1 MLHATRRLLLLLGAT
16 LTSLLL
22 LGSAQA
28 ANAPVEPYA
37 SYQPQSA
44 CAPKAKVGTQAFGRW
59 VVKSFGGG
67 YGRISSTCK
76 GKSVSEHKEGR
87 AFDWS
92 LNAAKAA
99 DRSKAQRFLRQ
110 AFATGPSGEPA
121 ELARR
126 MGIMYIIWNDRI
138 WAAYDQFHP
147 RAYRSSSCKKLAG
160 CSKTLRHRDHMHIS
174 LTRPGGNGKTS
185 WYAGRVPGAARV
197 R

>member
-1 MLHATRRLLLLLGAT
+1 MPNATRRVLTLLGAT
-16 LTSLLL
+16 MTCLLL

-44 CAPKAKVGTQAFGRW
+44 CAPKAKPGTQALGRY
-59 VVKSFGGG
+59 VVKTFGGG

-76 GKSVSEHKEGR
+76 SRSVSEHKEGR

-92 LNAAKAA
+92 LNAVKAA

-110 AFATGPSGEPA
+110 IFATGPSGEPA
-121 ELARR
+121 EQARR
-126 MGIMYIIWNDRI
+126 MGVMYVIWNDRI
-138 WAAYDQFHP
+138 WAAYDEFHP
-147 RAYRSSSCKKLAG
+147 RPYRSSGCKKLAG

-174 LTRPGGNGKTS
+174 LTRRAARAETS
-185 WYAGRVPGAARV
+185 WYK
-197 R
+197 